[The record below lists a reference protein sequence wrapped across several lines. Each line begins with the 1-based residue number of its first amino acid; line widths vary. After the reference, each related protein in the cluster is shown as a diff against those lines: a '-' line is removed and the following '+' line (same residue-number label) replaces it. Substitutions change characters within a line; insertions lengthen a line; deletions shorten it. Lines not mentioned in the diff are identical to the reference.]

1 MNRSSVATFLVGVS
15 MMLAGGL
22 GLWLFDPQLGDSLLT
37 NLVAFVVVATSVIG
51 FFVLLVG
58 ILLLLDD
65 VKDS

>member
-15 MMLAGGL
+15 MMLVGGL
-22 GLWLFDPQLGDSLLT
+22 GLWLFDPQLGDSLFT